1 VAAALENALRTVLA
15 LTAMDE
21 KRNGG
26 RSRIRTRVVAG
37 TTVTTLDYPIRFAY
51 AVDGAGSRLVVGTSA
66 DSVARYLE
74 GSSDPK
80 AGERF
85 RRLQA
90 AAFPGDETFFC
101 VDLDALNKLAGRH
114 RSRLVQS
121 LAARKQR
128 PATDVDRDLTQV
140 LALARLFEAAFVT
153 SRFEPDATT
162 VQRRVGLILH
172 DQDGK

>member
-1 VAAALENALRTVLA
+1 
-15 LTAMDE
+15 M
-21 KRNGG
+21 
-26 RSRIRTRVVAG
+26 
-37 TTVTTLDYPIRFAY
+37 
-51 AVDGAGSRLVVGTSA
+51 GTSA

-74 GSSDPK
+74 SSSDPK

-85 RRLQA
+85 RRLRA
-90 AAFPGDETFFC
+90 GSFPGNETFLC
-101 VDLDALNKLAGRH
+101 VDFDAVSKLAGRH
-114 RSRLVQS
+114 RDRLIQT

-128 PATDVDRDLTQV
+128 PAADVDGDLTQV

-172 DQDGK
+172 AHGGK